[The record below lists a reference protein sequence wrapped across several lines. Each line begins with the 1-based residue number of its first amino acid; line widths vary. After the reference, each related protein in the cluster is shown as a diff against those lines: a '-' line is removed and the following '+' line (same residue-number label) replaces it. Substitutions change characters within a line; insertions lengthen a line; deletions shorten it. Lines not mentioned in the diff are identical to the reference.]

1 MFSADEN
8 AMIDVLLGCGQE
20 HLFAGWPGPGEKD
33 DDKKRFLAQALVCD
47 AGYPGGIAAYVAN
60 AKKLLGDSKEGVNP
74 FDGWTPSV
82 PNGVVVQYG
91 DETHVALEKGMDEVG
106 DAAFVLVAG
115 GLGER
120 LGYSGIKVE
129 LPCERA
135 TDATCLRLYV
145 RSAGLQARA
154 GEAPRSPS

>member
-8 AMIDVLLGCGQE
+8 ATIDVLLGCGQD
-20 HLFAGWPGPGEKD
+20 HLFEHWPAPGEKD
-33 DDKKRFLAQALVCD
+33 DDKKRFLAQARVCD
-47 AGYPGGIAAYVAN
+47 AGYPGGISAYVAN

-82 PNGVVVQYG
+82 PNGVVVEYG
-91 DETHVALEKGMDEVG
+91 DETHVALEKKGMEEMG

-120 LGYSGIKVE
+120 LG
-129 LPCERA
+129 
-135 TDATCLRLYV
+135 
-145 RSAGLQARA
+145 RA
-154 GEAPRSPS
+154 GAGARLGTRP